1 MIVGGASGA
10 TNFGL
15 DDRSVGCGT
24 THEPD
29 TLEVTDLMPAQGIA
43 LLLPMTVGAGA
54 ILGTIVIH
62 GLVVIAVFHF
72 VRREERLAYAG
83 AGFWGD
89 VVIVG
94 LVTCFALA
102 AHLVE
107 IAVWAALFMGC
118 GEFRDFAT
126 AYYHSAVNYT
136 TLGYG
141 DLIMSI
147 RWRMLGPLEAANGM
161 VMFGVT
167 TALIFGVIDR
177 LLRLRFPGLRD

>member
-1 MIVGGASGA
+1 MQ
-10 TNFGL
+10 
-15 DDRSVGCGT
+15 
-24 THEPD
+24 
-29 TLEVTDLMPAQGIA
+29 AQGIA
-43 LLLPMTVGAGA
+43 LLLPLTVGAGA
-54 ILGTIVIH
+54 ILCTIVIH
-62 GLVVIAVFHF
+62 GLVFIAVVHF

-83 AGFWGD
+83 TGFWGD
-89 VVIVG
+89 IVIVG

-102 AHLVE
+102 AHLAE

-118 GEFRDFAT
+118 GEFREFGT

-141 DLIMSI
+141 DLIMSV

-167 TALIFGVIDR
+167 TALVFGVIQR
-177 LLRLRFPGLRD
+177 LLQARFPDLND